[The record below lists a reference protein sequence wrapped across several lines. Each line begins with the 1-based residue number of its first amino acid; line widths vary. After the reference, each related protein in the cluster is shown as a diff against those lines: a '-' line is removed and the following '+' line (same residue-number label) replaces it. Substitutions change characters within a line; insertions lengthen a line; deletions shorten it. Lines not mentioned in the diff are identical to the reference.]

1 MDYNKY
7 IGLPY
12 KDNGRDASGVDC
24 WGLARLFYEQELSI
38 ELPSYTELYSGAH
51 DPQVSQSIEN
61 YKDAW
66 QVAEYGAPGD
76 LCLFNIYGEPAHVGV
91 YIGDRRFLHAREGRD
106 SVIESLDSAQWSKR
120 FVGFYKYTTKPATIQ
135 LTGAPHPLQTQVL
148 YDWTVAGT
156 TVQDLANFV
165 KQKYSVSDRLAS
177 KLVILVEGVPVA
189 QDRWNTTVLLEGQ
202 TVTYNCVATGGNST
216 RLLLTLAVVVAAAY
230 LGPMAGQA
238 IAGAGASAGTIAAY
252 TAVSTMALN
261 MAGMALVNAIA
272 PVRMPGQNPDPG
284 SAAGLNLFTGASNQ
298 ANRFGAI
305 PVVLGKMRATGVLGA
320 TPYVDTLT
328 DTSLLNLLVVWGYGP
343 LKVDDI
349 CVGTNPIS
357 NYYNK
362 KDDTD
367 LEFAQDIPLP
377 VTLYGNATDPGSA
390 AEIAFNKLYGRDV
403 EQQQINIQLVNN
415 AEDGNPWQEVLF
427 AQDNTTA
434 VDLAF
439 TFPEGMRQLV
449 ISGGDAGAIREATA
463 AVEIQ
468 LRKKNSNGT
477 WPAWAPRPSY
487 AFGDYAAQV
496 PNSDEYSDT
505 INPVFTTV
513 FDPGSGD
520 SGGSTAQQSLYQYHT
535 YALSDSG
542 TVVKFSG
549 AATESQ
555 NAEPSAS
562 LIAEYRS
569 GSYAGLAGSDSE
581 TTTYKRLPVLPLN
594 GYLKLYT
601 VCVFGGTLISVENHL
616 QGYSGYNGLEIITGQ
631 LTAGGGLAGD
641 NEIAQTNSGVS
652 VQISS
657 GAVYALSSNQPV
669 AGQSVQVF
677 NTRTNFANSG
687 TVTPGS
693 YSGWSTF
700 LKQNSVWVSGSETT
714 FDKTVTI
721 VFPYTGY
728 YHVEASADDEGTV
741 YVDNRQ
747 VVGIPKP
754 GYASTVS
761 NLVYLEAG
769 TYPVR
774 VFAKNSN
781 GGAAGV
787 ACNITFNENGG
798 LNNLPT
804 PDTIMVFGTPGF
816 YYKRKDAFNFVYKI
830 KNLLPGIYEARVRRI
845 NDDVT
850 EPEESL
856 RNYNKVALLSATAYA
871 NAIDPVTGLPQGPI
885 NKIPNTN
892 LAKTAIR
899 IQSTSKA
906 NGSIDGVN
914 AIVQTICSDWNR
926 TTQQWTPRA
935 TSNPASLFA
944 YVLTHSGNAYRIKT
958 EDIDAQIDVVAL
970 QKWHEFCDDN
980 QLEFNSVVTQ
990 TQSVMDVLR
999 DICAAGRASPSY
1011 VDGKWTVV
1019 VDKPRDYVTQHFTP
1033 HNSWG
1038 FESTKLLPRLPDAFR
1053 VTFANRDK
1061 AYQAD
1066 EILVFNFGKTSATAE
1081 IFEELSLPGVTNA
1094 RQAKHLARWHLAQ
1107 TKLRPEIYTLNVDFE
1122 YLVCNRGDL
1131 VRVAHDVPL
1140 WGTGTGRIVEINGNT
1155 LTLSEPL
1162 TLVAGTQYQIRIRTN
1177 VVSSAPG
1184 ATNSLLYQLI
1194 PVSTTGTY
1202 NTVTTTSAISGG
1214 VEVDNL
1220 YMLGEIA
1227 KESQE
1232 LVVLSIEPSDNTSAR
1247 LTLADYSPEIYTLDL
1262 NSEDDLPSRDPNIT
1276 GDSNQAVLNTITQ
1289 APIIVGA
1296 SSGSALAE
1304 EIATGTFQN
1313 VLLISFGNVPALS
1326 EAAQKMQVQVVLGD
1340 SDFSSGSLFGTYL
1353 LDKSTGS
1360 LSLTGLKTLTI
1371 YKIRARYTNA
1381 SGTISGPWSP
1391 IFYTTSTGKVD
1402 NDYIVESLI
1411 VELDDVNITAVPATT
1426 LDKPAD
1432 FKTFEYRLYKDTGNE
1447 DFWELDP
1454 ATNGILVVQTT
1465 ETARFNLLNVPQ
1477 PRISTAGVTYRVACR
1492 AMDNNN
1498 NYSAQSALGTIVIA
1512 TIK

>member
-1 MDYNKY
+1 
-7 IGLPY
+7 
-12 KDNGRDASGVDC
+12 
-24 WGLARLFYEQELSI
+24 
-38 ELPSYTELYSGAH
+38 
-51 DPQVSQSIEN
+51 
-61 YKDAW
+61 
-66 QVAEYGAPGD
+66 
-76 LCLFNIYGEPAHVGV
+76 
-91 YIGDRRFLHAREGRD
+91 
-106 SVIESLDSAQWSKR
+106 
-120 FVGFYKYTTKPATIQ
+120 
-135 LTGAPHPLQTQVL
+135 
-148 YDWTVAGT
+148 
-156 TVQDLANFV
+156 LANFV
-165 KQKYSVSDRLAS
+165 KQKYSVSERLAS
-177 KLVILVEGVPVA
+177 KLVILIDGVPVA
-189 QDRWNTTVLLEGQ
+189 QDQWNTTVLREGQ
-202 TVTYNCVATGGNST
+202 TVAYKCVAEGRNAG
-216 RLLLTLAVVVAAAY
+216 RLLLTLAVVVVASFVAGPAGLN
-230 LGPMAGQA
+230 LGAQVGSSLGIGATAGSA
-238 IAGAGASAGTIAAY
+238 LVVAG
-252 TAVSTMALN
+252 VN

-272 PVRMPGQNPDPG
+272 PVRMPGQNADPG

-305 PVVLGKMRATGVLGA
+305 PVVLGKMRVTGVLGA

-328 DTSLLNLLVVWGYGP
+328 DTSLLNLLVVWGFGP
-343 LKVDDI
+343 LKVDDV

-362 KDDTD
+362 KDDAD

-390 AEIAFNKLYGRDV
+390 AELAFNKLYGRDV
-403 EQQQINIQLVNN
+403 EQQQVNVQLVNN
-415 AEDGNPWQEVLF
+415 SEDGNPWQEVLF

-449 ISGGDAGAIREATA
+449 ISGGDAGAVRQATA
-463 AVEIQ
+463 AVEVQ
-468 LRKKNSNGT
+468 LRKRNANGT

-487 AFGDYAAQV
+487 AFGDYSAQT

-505 INPVFTTV
+505 LSAVFRTV
-513 FDPGSGD
+513 YNSGSGD
-520 SGGSTAQQSLYQYHT
+520 SGDSTTQQPLYQYYT

-549 AATESQ
+549 AATNSRY
-555 NAEPSAS
+555 AEPSAE

-569 GSYAGLAGSDSE
+569 GSYAGLSGSDADA
-581 TTTYKRLPVLPLN
+581 TTYTRLPVLPLN

-601 VCVFGGTLISVENHL
+601 VSVFGGALLEVQNHL
-616 QGYSGYNGLEIITGQ
+616 QGYSGYNGLEIITTQ
-631 LTAGGGLAGD
+631 LNTGGGYTGD
-641 NEIAQTNSGVS
+641 GGDYQTPSGVR
-652 VQISS
+652 VEISS
-657 GAVYALSSNQPV
+657 GAVYALSSNQPI
-669 AGQSVQVF
+669 AGQSVTVF
-677 NTRTNFANSG
+677 NTRSSLEGSGVTIPNSFK
-687 TVTPGS
+687 
-693 YSGWSTF
+693 GWSEF
-700 LKQNSVWVSGSETT
+700 LKQNGVWQGSNTT
-714 FDKTVTI
+714 FDKTVTAT
-721 VFPYTGY
+721 FPYTGY

-741 YVDNRQ
+741 YVDSRQ
-747 VVGIPKP
+747 VVGIPRP

-774 VFAKNSN
+774 VFGKNS
-781 GGAAGV
+781 GGNASI

-798 LNNLPT
+798 LNNLPS
-804 PDTIMVFGTPGF
+804 PDTILVFGTAGF
-816 YYKRKDAFNFVYKI
+816 YHKRKDAFNFVYKI
-830 KNLLPGIYEARVRRI
+830 KNLQSGIYETRVRRI
-845 NDDVT
+845 NDDVS

-856 RNYNKVALLSATAYA
+856 RNYNKVALLSATAYG

-914 AIVQTICSDWNR
+914 AIVQTICADWDR
-926 TTQQWTPRA
+926 TTLQWPQKA

-944 YVLTHSGNAYRIKT
+944 YVLMHPGNAYRIKL
-958 EDIDAQIDVVAL
+958 EDVGSQIDVTAL

-980 QLEFNSVVTQ
+980 QLEFNSIVTQ

-1019 VDKPRDYVTQHFTP
+1019 VDRPREYVTQHFTP

-1038 FESTKLLPRLPDAFR
+1038 FEATKLLPRLPDAFR

-1066 EILVFNFGKTSATAE
+1066 ETLVFNFGKNSATAE
-1081 IFEELSLPGVTNA
+1081 IFEELSLPGVTSKG
-1094 RQAKHLARWHLAQ
+1094 QAKHLARWHLAQ
-1107 TKLRPEIYTLNVDFE
+1107 TKLRPEVYTLNVDFE

-1140 WGTGTGRIVEINGNT
+1140 WGTGTGRITAISGNT

-1177 VVSSAPG
+1177 VVSSAAG
-1184 ATNSLLYQLI
+1184 AANSLLYQL
-1194 PVSTTGTY
+1194 VSVATTGTY
-1202 NTVTTTSAISGG
+1202 NTVTTTTTVTSA
-1214 VEVDNL
+1214 VETDNL

-1247 LTLADYSPEIYTLDL
+1247 LTLADYSPEIYTIDL
-1262 NSEDDLPSRDPNIT
+1262 NSDSDLPSRDPNID
-1276 GDSNQAVLNTITQ
+1276 GGSNPAVLNSITQ
-1289 APIIVGA
+1289 APIIAGA
-1296 SSGSALAE
+1296 SSDSALAE
-1304 EIATGTFQN
+1304 EIASGTFQN

-1326 EAAQKMQVQVVLGD
+1326 EAAQKIQVQVVLGD
-1340 SDFSSGSLFGTYL
+1340 TDFSSGSLFGTYL
-1353 LDKSTGS
+1353 IDKSAGS

-1381 SGTISGPWSP
+1381 TGSISGPWSA

-1411 VELDDVNITAVPATT
+1411 VELEDIFITAVPATT
-1426 LDKPAD
+1426 LDKPAN

-1447 DFWELDP
+1447 DFWELDTV
-1454 ATNGILVVQTT
+1454 ANNILVVQTT
-1465 ETARFNLLNVPQ
+1465 DVARFNLLDVPQ
-1477 PRISTAGVTYRVACR
+1477 PRISDAGVTYRVACR
-1492 AMDNNN
+1492 ALDNNN
-1498 NYSAQSALGTIVIA
+1498 NYSAESALGTIVIA

>member
-12 KDNGRDASGVDC
+12 KDNGRDTSGVDC
-24 WGLARLFYEQELSI
+24 WGLARLFYQQELGI
-38 ELPSYTELYSGAH
+38 ELPSYTELYAGAH
-51 DPQVSQSIEN
+51 DPQVSQALDA
-61 YKDAW
+61 YKDSW
-66 QVAEYGAPGD
+66 QVAEYGVAGD

-91 YIGDRRFLHAREGRD
+91 YIGERKFLHAREGRD
-106 SVIESLDSAQWSKR
+106 SVVESLDSAQWSKR
-120 FVGFYKYTTKPATIQ
+120 FAGFYKYTAKPSAIQ
-135 LTGAPHPLQTQVL
+135 LTGVPHPLQTQVL

-165 KQKYSVSDRLAS
+165 KQKYSVSERLAS
-177 KLVILVEGVPVA
+177 KLVILIDGVPIA
-189 QDRWNTTVLLEGQ
+189 QDQWDSTVLLEGQ
-202 TVTYNCVATGGNST
+202 TVAYKCVAAGGNTT
-216 RLLLTLAVVVAAAY
+216 RLLLTLAVV
-230 LGPMAGQA
+230 A
-238 IAGAGASAGTIAAY
+238 IATYVAGPGGGAKALSAATGFS
-252 TAVSTMALN
+252 TAVSTALIVTSVN

-272 PVRMPGQNPDPG
+272 PVRMPGQAPDPG

-298 ANRFGAI
+298 ASRFGAI
-305 PVVLGKMRATGVLGA
+305 PVVLGKMRVTGVLGA

-328 DTSLLNLLVVWGYGP
+328 DTSLLNLLIVWGYGP

-362 KDDTD
+362 KDDAD

-403 EQQQINIQLVNN
+403 EQQQVNIQLVNN
-415 AEDGNPWQEVLF
+415 SEDGNPWQEVAF

-449 ISGGDAGAIREATA
+449 ISGDAAGAIQQATA

-468 LRKKNSNGT
+468 LRKKKSDGT

-487 AFGDYAAQV
+487 AFGDYSAQT
-496 PNSDEYSDT
+496 PNSVAYSD
-505 INPVFTTV
+505 ILLPIPDRF
-513 FDPGSGD
+513 
-520 SGGSTAQQSLYQYHT
+520 STQEGIYKTLTQRHV
-535 YALSDSG
+535 YALSDTG
-542 TVVKFSG
+542 TIVKFSG
-549 AATESQ
+549 AVADDYTSIS
-555 NAEPSAS
+555 AE
-562 LIAEYRS
+562 LLAEYKS
-569 GSYAGLAGSDSE
+569 GSYAGLAGNDADQ
-581 TTTYKRLPVLPLN
+581 TTYTINPVLPLN
-594 GYLKLYT
+594 GYKKICT
-601 VCVFGGTLISVENHL
+601 VIQQGGSLFSIENHL
-616 QGYSGYNGLEIITGQ
+616 SSYTGYYGLEATATQLNIFNSYSGGDEGGNFYLVNNGIKVEIK
-631 LTAGGGLAGD
+631 
-641 NEIAQTNSGVS
+641 
-652 VQISS
+652 S
-657 GAVYALSSNQPV
+657 GAIYALTSNQPV
-669 AGQSVQVF
+669 AGQSVVVF
-677 NTRTNFANSG
+677 NRSNLTTYGAVAANSDRAWSKFLQENA
-687 TVTPGS
+687 VWSPGS
-693 YSGWSTF
+693 SP
-700 LKQNSVWVSGSETT
+700 T
-714 FDKTVTI
+714 FDMTVN
-721 VFPYTGY
+721 VEFPYTGY

-747 VVGIPKP
+747 VVGIPIP
-754 GYASTVS
+754 GFASTVS

-774 VFAKNSN
+774 VFAKNS
-781 GGAAGV
+781 GGPAGI
-787 ACNITFNENGG
+787 ACTITFNENGG

-804 PDTIMVFGTPGF
+804 PDTILVFGTPGF
-816 YYKRKDAFNFVYKI
+816 YHKRKDAFNFVYKI
-830 KNLLPGIYEARVRRI
+830 KNLPQGFYEARVRRV

-850 EPEESL
+850 EPESSL
-856 RNYNKVALLSATAYA
+856 RNYNKVALLSATAYG
-871 NAIDPVTGLPQGPI
+871 NAIDPITNLPQGPI

-914 AIVQTICSDWNR
+914 ALVQTICPDWD
-926 TTQQWTPRA
+926 QYMGWTPKA
-935 TSNPASLFA
+935 TSNPASLFV
-944 YVLTHSGNAYRIKT
+944 YVLTHPGNAYRIKAQDV
-958 EDIDAQIDVVAL
+958 ESQIDL
-970 QKWHEFCDDN
+970 PTIQNWHGYCKNRKF
-980 QLEFNSVVTQ
+980 EFNSVITQ

-999 DICAAGRASPSY
+999 DICAAGKASPSY

-1019 VDKPRDYVTQHFTP
+1019 VDQARPYVTQHFTP

-1053 VTFANRDK
+1053 VTFANSDK

-1066 EILVFNFGKTSATAE
+1066 EILVFNFGKTKATAE
-1081 IFEELSLPGVTNA
+1081 VFEELSLPGVTNA
-1094 RQAKHLARWHLAQ
+1094 KQAKHLARWHLAQ
-1107 TKLRPEIYTLNVDFE
+1107 TKLRPEVYTLNVDFE

-1140 WGTGTGRIVEINGNT
+1140 WGTGTGRIVSVSGSTI
-1155 LTLSEPL
+1155 TLSEPVYL
-1162 TLVAGTQYQIRIRTN
+1162 TTGTQYQIRIRTN
-1177 VVSSAPG
+1177 SPSTLPGSENSETYFLNPISA
-1184 ATNSLLYQLI
+1184 S
-1194 PVSTTGTY
+1194 GTY
-1202 NTVTTTSAISGG
+1202 TTLTASQAFGDA
-1214 VEVDNL
+1214 VESDNL
-1220 YMLGEIA
+1220 YMLGEIG

-1247 LTLADYSPEIYTLDL
+1247 LTLTDYSPEIYTINM
-1262 NSEDDLPSRDPNIT
+1262 NSDDDLPSFDPNIS
-1276 GDSNQAVLNTITQ
+1276 GGSNQSVLNTITQ
-1289 APIIVGA
+1289 APVIVGA
-1296 SSGSALAE
+1296 SSGSSLAE

-1326 EAAQKMQVQVVLGD
+1326 EAAQKIQVQVVLGD

-1371 YKIRARYTNA
+1371 YKIRARYINA
-1381 SGTISGPWSP
+1381 TGSISGPWSP

-1402 NDYIVESLI
+1402 NDYIVDSLI
-1411 VELDDVNITAVPATT
+1411 VELEDIFITAIPATT

-1465 ETARFNLLNVPQ
+1465 DVARFNLLNVPQ
-1477 PRISTAGVTYRVACR
+1477 PRISTAGITYRVACR
-1492 AMDNNN
+1492 ALDNNN

>member
-12 KDNGRDASGVDC
+12 KDNGRDVGGVDC
-24 WGLARLFYEQELSI
+24 WGLARLFYSQELGI
-38 ELPSYTELYSGAH
+38 ELPSYTELYAGAH
-51 DPQVSQSIEN
+51 DPQVSHALET
-61 YKDAW
+61 YRDTW
-66 QVAEYGAPGD
+66 QAASQGVAGD

-91 YIGDRRFLHAREGRD
+91 YIGQRKFLHAREGRD
-106 SVIESLDSAQWSKR
+106 SVVESLDSAQWSKR
-120 FVGFYKYTTKPATIQ
+120 FAGFYKYTAKPAAIQ
-135 LTGAPHPLQTQVL
+135 LTGAPHPLQAQVL

-165 KQKYSVSDRLAS
+165 KQKYSVSERLAS
-177 KLVILVEGVPVA
+177 KLVILIDGVPVA
-189 QDRWNTTVLLEGQ
+189 QDSWDTTVLLEGQ
-202 TVTYNCVATGGNST
+202 TVAYKCVATGRNAT
-216 RLLLTLAVVVAAAY
+216 RLLLTLAVVVVAGVY
-230 LGPMAGQA
+230 GP
-238 IAGAGASAGTIAAY
+238 IAGKALAGVGASAAAVAGY
-252 TAVSTMALN
+252 TAVASMAIN

-272 PVRMPGQNPDPG
+272 PVRMPGQNADPG

-305 PVVLGKMRATGVLGA
+305 PVVLGKMRVTGVLGA

-328 DTSLLNLLVVWGYGP
+328 DTSLLNLLIVWGFGP

-362 KDDTD
+362 KDDAD

-390 AEIAFNKLYGRDV
+390 AELAFNKLYGRDV
-403 EQQQINIQLVNN
+403 EQQQVNVQLVNN
-415 AEDGNPWQEVLF
+415 SEDGNPWQEVLF

-449 ISGGDAGAIREATA
+449 ISGGDAGAVRQATA

-468 LRKKNSNGT
+468 LRKRNANGT
-477 WPAWAPRPSY
+477 WPVWAPRPSY
-487 AFGDYAAQV
+487 AFGDYSAQT
-496 PNSDEYSDT
+496 PNSVAYSDT
-505 INPVFTTV
+505 LLPIPDRFN
-513 FDPGSGD
+513 SLENIY
-520 SGGSTAQQSLYQYHT
+520 QSLTQRHV
-535 YALSDSG
+535 YALSDTG
-542 TVVKFSG
+542 TIVKFSG
-549 AATESQ
+549 AAADNYNIIS
-555 NAEPSAS
+555 AE
-562 LIAEYRS
+562 LLAEYKS
-569 GSYAGLAGSDSE
+569 GSYAGLAGNDADQ
-581 TTTYKRLPVLPLN
+581 TTYTINPVLPLN
-594 GYLKLYT
+594 GYKKICT
-601 VCVFGGTLISVENHL
+601 IIQQGGTLLSIENHL
-616 QGYSGYNGLEIITGQ
+616 SSYTGYYGLEANATQLNIINSYSGGDEGGNFYPVNNGIKVE
-631 LTAGGGLAGD
+631 
-641 NEIAQTNSGVS
+641 
-652 VQISS
+652 ISS
-657 GAVYALSSNQPV
+657 GAIYALTSNQPV
-669 AGQSVQVF
+669 AGSSVTVF
-677 NTRTNFANSG
+677 NTRSSLEGSGVSIPNSFK
-687 TVTPGS
+687 
-693 YSGWSTF
+693 GWSTF
-700 LKQNSVWVSGSETT
+700 LKENGVWQGSNTT
-714 FDKTVTI
+714 FDETATV

-728 YHVEASADDEGTV
+728 YHVEASADDEGAV
-741 YVDNRQ
+741 YVDSRQ

-761 NLVYLEAG
+761 NLVYLESG

-774 VFAKNSN
+774 VFGKNN
-781 GGAAGV
+781 GGNASI

-804 PDTIMVFGTPGF
+804 PDTILVFGTPGF
-816 YYKRKDAFNFVYKI
+816 YHKRKDAFNFVYKI
-830 KNLLPGIYEARVRRI
+830 KNLSQGFYEVRVRRV
-845 NDDVT
+845 NDDVS

-856 RNYNKVALLSATAYA
+856 RNYNKVALLSATAYG
-871 NAIDPVTGLPQGPI
+871 NATDPMTGLPQGPI

-914 AIVQTICSDWNR
+914 AVVQTICPDWD
-926 TTQQWTPRA
+926 QFLGWAPKA
-935 TSNPASLFA
+935 TSNPASLFV
-944 YVLTHSGNAYRIKT
+944 YVLTHPGNAYRIKAQDV
-958 EDIDAQIDVVAL
+958 ESQIDL
-970 QKWHEFCDDN
+970 PTIQNWHGYCKNLKF
-980 QLEFNSVVTQ
+980 EFNSVITQ

-999 DICAAGRASPSY
+999 DICAAGKASPSY

-1019 VDKPRDYVTQHFTP
+1019 VDQARPYVTQHFTP

-1053 VTFANRDK
+1053 VTFANSDK

-1066 EILVFNFGKTSATAE
+1066 EILVFNFGKTKATAE
-1081 IFEELSLPGVTNA
+1081 VFEELSLPGVTNA

-1107 TKLRPEIYTLNVDFE
+1107 TKLRPEVYTLNVDFE

-1140 WGTGTGRIVEINGNT
+1140 WGTSTGRIVSVSGSSI
-1155 LTLSEPL
+1155 TLSEPVYL
-1162 TLVAGTQYQIRIRTN
+1162 TAGTQYQIRIRTN
-1177 VVSSAPG
+1177 SPSTLSNSENSETYFLNPISA
-1184 ATNSLLYQLI
+1184 S
-1194 PVSTTGTY
+1194 GTY
-1202 NTVTTTSAISGG
+1202 TTITASQAFGG
-1214 VEVDNL
+1214 AVESDNL
-1220 YMLGEIA
+1220 YMLGEIG

-1247 LTLADYSPEIYTLDL
+1247 LTLADYSPEIYTINM
-1262 NSEDDLPSRDPNIT
+1262 NSDDDLPSFDPNIS
-1276 GDSNQAVLNTITQ
+1276 GGSNQSVLNTITQ
-1289 APIIVGA
+1289 APIIAGA

-1304 EIATGTFQN
+1304 EIASGTFQN

-1326 EAAQKMQVQVVLGD
+1326 EAAQKIQVQVVLGD
-1340 SDFSSGSLFGTYL
+1340 TDFSSGSLFGTYEI
-1353 LDKSTGS
+1353 DKSAGS
-1360 LSLTGLKTLTI
+1360 LNLTGLKTLTI
-1371 YKIRARYTNA
+1371 YKIRARYINA
-1381 SGTISGPWSP
+1381 TGSISGPWSP

-1411 VELDDVNITAVPATT
+1411 VELEDIFITAVPATT

-1447 DFWELDP
+1447 DFWELDTV
-1454 ATNGILVVQTT
+1454 ANNILVVQTT
-1465 ETARFNLLNVPQ
+1465 DVARFNLLDVPQ
-1477 PRISTAGVTYRVACR
+1477 PRISDAGVTYRVACR
-1492 AMDNNN
+1492 ALDNNN
-1498 NYSAQSALGTIVIA
+1498 NYSAESALGTIVIA